1 MLKFESW
8 DEYNLRLVYHLIQ
21 ILGLEKTKD
30 VHKLEKIKYALLCII
45 GETEKFILLYILFV
59 LFSVQWTFLFVFI
72 VLVSTR
78 IFIGGSHRKTT
89 LGCFIQSFL
98 SFGVMILIDKFLL
111 VVQFQI
117 WIYMI
122 IFLVIVLFAPVSR
135 QIQFQKSYKIKF
147 KKRAITVIVFW
158 IVVSE
163 VFGQPYENRI
173 LIVMMYQSLE
183 IMLIT
188 IKRFIGGEKVGKK
201 H

>member
-59 LFSVQWTFLFVFI
+59 LFSVQWTFLFVFL

-78 IFIGGSHRKTT
+78 IFIGGSHRITT

-111 VVQFQI
+111 VVQFCCCQAK
-117 WIYMI
+117 
-122 IFLVIVLFAPVSR
+122 L
-135 QIQFQKSYKIKF
+135 
-147 KKRAITVIVFW
+147 
-158 IVVSE
+158 
-163 VFGQPYENRI
+163 
-173 LIVMMYQSLE
+173 
-183 IMLIT
+183 
-188 IKRFIGGEKVGKK
+188 
-201 H
+201 